1 MSKSTPTRKYNL
13 TEGSV
18 ALKLIALTLPMVWG
32 VFSVIA
38 FNLADTYFVGQL
50 GTLQLAAMS
59 FTFPV
64 VMVMGSLAL
73 GLGTGAA
80 SVISRA
86 IGEGD
91 RDRVQRLTTNSLTLS
106 LLIVGVVILV
116 GLATID
122 PLFELLG
129 AGSEVMPYIREY
141 MQIWYPGMIFLVV
154 PMVGNSAIRA
164 AGDTKIPSLIMTFA
178 AIVNIALDPVFI
190 FGWAFVPSLG
200 LKGAAIATVIGRSLT
215 LIASLI
221 VLHFRERMILWS
233 LAGLRNFWQSWK
245 EILYVGLPAASTNM
259 ITPISIGIITSLL
272 ATYSPEAVAGFGI
285 SSRVESF
292 ALIAFMALSATI
304 GPFVGQNWG
313 AKLYGRVNRSLHLS
327 YLFCI
332 GFGVLLAVVL
342 AATSAQIVTLFDK
355 NSEVVSTATR
365 YLTLVPISYGT
376 YGIFIVAN
384 AAFNALGKPLPALIL
399 TLSRMLVL
407 YVPLAYFGSW
417 LFGLN
422 GIFAAA
428 CISNLI
434 VGLIAIIW
442 TRRSCSL
449 KPDQKSDS
457 SMISPSKQPPLNLSD
472 IGDKTPR

>member
-1 MSKSTPTRKYNL
+1 MPKSTPTRRYNL

-18 ALKLIALTLPMVWG
+18 GLKLLALTLPMVWG

-50 GTLQLAAMS
+50 GTAQLAAMS

-64 VMVMGSLAL
+64 VMVMGSLAI

-91 RDRVQRLTTNSLTLS
+91 HDRVQRLTTNSLTLS
-106 LLIVGVVILV
+106 LLIVGIFILI

-122 PLFELLG
+122 PLFKLLG
-129 AGSEVMPYIREY
+129 AGSEVMPYIHDY
-141 MQIWYPGMIFLVV
+141 MQIWYPGMICLVV

-190 FGWAFVPSLG
+190 FGWAFIPSWG
-200 LKGAAIATVIGRSLT
+200 LKGAALATVIARSLT

-233 LAGLRNFWQSWK
+233 LTCLRNCWDCWK

-259 ITPISIGIITSLL
+259 ITPISLGIITSLL
-272 ATYSPEAVAGFGI
+272 ATYSPEVVAGFGI

-313 AKLYGRVNRSLHLS
+313 AKLYGRVHRSLHLS

-332 GFGVLLAVVL
+332 GFGIFIAVIL
-342 AATSAQIVTLFDK
+342 SATSAQIITLFDT
-355 NSEVVSTATR
+355 NSEVVNTATR
-365 YLTLVPISYGT
+365 YLAIVPISYGT
-376 YGIFIVAN
+376 YGILIVAN
-384 AAFNALGKPLPALIL
+384 AAFNALGKPFPAVVL
-399 TLSRMLVL
+399 TLSRMVVL
-407 YVPLAYFGSW
+407 YVPLAYLGSW

-442 TRRSCSL
+442 TRRLCSL

-472 IGDKTPR
+472 VKDKTPR

>member
-18 ALKLIALTLPMVWG
+18 GLKLLALTLPMVWG

-50 GTLQLAAMS
+50 GTTQLAAMS

-73 GLGTGAA
+73 GLGTGAS

-106 LLIVGVVILV
+106 LLIVGVFILI

-122 PLFELLG
+122 PLFKLLG
-129 AGSEVMPYIREY
+129 AGPEVMPYIRDY

-178 AIVNIALDPVFI
+178 AIVNIALDPVLI

-200 LKGAAIATVIGRSLT
+200 LKGGALATVIARSLT

-221 VLHFRERMILWS
+221 ILHFRERMILWS
-233 LAGLRNFWQSWK
+233 LTGLRNCWDCWK

-272 ATYSPEAVAGFGI
+272 ASYSPEAVAGFGI

-313 AKLYGRVNRSLHLS
+313 AKLYGRVHRSLHFS

-332 GFGVLLAVVL
+332 GFGVLLAAVL
-342 AATSAQIVTLFDK
+342 AATSAQIVTLFDT
-355 NSEVVSTATR
+355 NSQVLKTATR
-365 YLTLVPISYGT
+365 YLSIVPISYGT
-376 YGIFIVAN
+376 YGIFLVAC
-384 AAFNALGKPLPALIL
+384 AAFNGLGKPFPAVML
-399 TLSRMLVL
+399 TLSRMVVL
-407 YVPLAYFGSW
+407 YVPLAYLGSW

-434 VGLIAIIW
+434 VGITAIIW

-449 KPDQKSDS
+449 KVDE
-457 SMISPSKQPPLNLSD
+457 PSEPPAILPSEKPTVNLSD
-472 IGDKTPR
+472 IKDKTPR

>member
-1 MSKSTPTRKYNL
+1 
-13 TEGSV
+13 
-18 ALKLIALTLPMVWG
+18 
-32 VFSVIA
+32 
-38 FNLADTYFVGQL
+38 
-50 GTLQLAAMS
+50 
-59 FTFPV
+59 
-64 VMVMGSLAL
+64 
-73 GLGTGAA
+73 
-80 SVISRA
+80 
-86 IGEGD
+86 
-91 RDRVQRLTTNSLTLS
+91 
-106 LLIVGVVILV
+106 
-116 GLATID
+116 
-122 PLFELLG
+122 
-129 AGSEVMPYIREY
+129 
-141 MQIWYPGMIFLVV
+141 
-154 PMVGNSAIRA
+154 
-164 AGDTKIPSLIMTFA
+164 
-178 AIVNIALDPVFI
+178 
-190 FGWAFVPSLG
+190 
-200 LKGAAIATVIGRSLT
+200 
-215 LIASLI
+215 
-221 VLHFRERMILWS
+221 MILWS

-313 AKLYGRVNRSLHLS
+313 AKLYGRVRHSLHLS

-407 YVPLAYFGSW
+407 YVPLAYLGSW